1 VDLEDLEEEDLEE
14 EELEVVSKKIKQ
26 STKWQDLE
34 NGLVVQ

>member
-26 STKWQDLE
+26 STKWQDLA